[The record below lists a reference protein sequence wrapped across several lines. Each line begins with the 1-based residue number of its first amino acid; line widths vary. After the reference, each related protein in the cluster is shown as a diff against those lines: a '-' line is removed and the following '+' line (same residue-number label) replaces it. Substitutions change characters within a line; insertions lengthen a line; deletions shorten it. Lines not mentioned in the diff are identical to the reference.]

1 MKKPLQQRDLSKVV
15 KVKLVKL
22 FLGDAFNFQNTNR
35 FYFTNDGQL
44 DNKIIVGIQVHP
56 APSGPNPGPIIIPGE
71 EVPFNTVY
79 NAATNYEDD
88 YYSGIVT
95 TNILTGIGSTGFLSL
110 VNPMGRFFWY
120 QQPLSSLTAANMGRY
135 QKRLYSRIT
144 LDKCYVEL
152 GASAA
157 FGIAGIPI
165 TTYQLFSFYYLD
177 DQNA

>member
-22 FLGDAFNFQNTNR
+22 FLGDAYNYQNTNR

-56 APSGPNPGPIIIPGE
+56 ASSSPNPGPTIIPGE
-71 EVPFNTVY
+71 EVQFYTSY
-79 NAATNYEDD
+79 NVATSYEDV
-88 YYSGIVT
+88 YYSGIVQS
-95 TNILTGIGSTGFLSL
+95 NLLTGISSNAFLSL
-110 VNPMGRFFWY
+110 VDKQGRFFWY

-177 DQNA
+177 DPNA